1 MRNFHDKNAIHK
13 FRSVGRF
20 YDQGHFGTLHK
31 AIHAHRSSNS
41 WELELEVG
49 DVIES
54 KDYCSNGS
62 SIGKNFRTRMTGI
75 YPTIKVQ
82 TRIYCPYLPTSDY

>member
-62 SIGKNFRTRMTGI
+62 SIGKNFKNDGNISNNKGTNSNI
-75 YPTIKVQ
+75 LP
-82 TRIYCPYLPTSDY
+82 LPTNF